1 MIFIELNDNMIILVN
16 FKIYGINYDML
27 FNVEKIIFF

>member
-16 FKIYGINYDML
+16 FKIYGINHDML
-27 FNVEKIIFF
+27 SNAEKIIFF